1 MNYVDYED
9 ILRRKR
15 DLSDLLTSGAFDPK
29 DASTEDI
36 RWAQRLIG
44 TKDDG
49 IWGTQSRKAM
59 DSYRPYGD
67 DYLKRSLGNGDF
79 DPKTASPND
88 IKAAQSIIGTKA
100 DGVWGEKS
108 QAALDTYRKS
118 YDGPVKFRWNGM
130 EGNEAAQAY
139 SAWDTSRIE
148 AEERIAANEK
158 RIEELKKEYLVLQQK
173 QETATEDL
181 ERNVAANR
189 AGLGDTSQYNAWRAR
204 VEAREAQN
212 QAREAD
218 SAATLRQAKSRLN
231 NALLVS
237 SYARGDKEKAA
248 AQQVYEDELAAYN
261 ELARKLGA
269 PEISASKLPGE
280 KTYTRGD
287 VEELILKH
295 RNKNREWDSQE
306 NLDMTIEAA
315 KTLPD
320 ADKTVI
326 LNDIYGNIT
335 EEDGNA
341 KRKAF
346 MDKVK
351 KEVELLKAE
360 KPGLGDHTIT
370 VDGKEYTVTIKG
382 VDAGNNYAAYFNGNR
397 IGDPWEAK

>member
-15 DLSDLLTSGAFDPK
+15 ALSNSLSSG
-29 DASTEDI
+29 T
-36 RWAQRLIG
+36 
-44 TKDDG
+44 
-49 IWGTQSRKAM
+49 
-59 DSYRPYGD
+59 
-67 DYLKRSLGNGDF
+67 F
-79 DPKTASPND
+79 DPKTASPQD
-88 IKAAQSIIGTKA
+88 IKAAQSIIGTEA
-100 DGVWGEKS
+100 DGVWGDKS

-173 QETATEDL
+173 QETDTEAL

-189 AGLGDTSQYNAWRAR
+189 AGIGDTSQYNAWRAR
-204 VEAREAQN
+204 VEAREASK

-218 SAATLRQAKSRLN
+218 SDATLRQAKSRLN
-231 NALLVS
+231 NALLAR
-237 SYARGDKEKAA
+237 SYARGDKETAA

-261 ELARKLGA
+261 ELARNLGA
-269 PEISASKLPGE
+269 PEISESELPDE

-287 VEELILKH
+287 VEKMILEH
-295 RNKNREWDSQE
+295 RDKNGEWDSEE
-306 NLDMTIEAA
+306 NLNMAVAAA

-320 ADKTVI
+320 ADMLAVLK
-326 LNDIYGNIT
+326 DIFGNT
-335 EEDGNA
+335 TKAEGDA

-346 MDKVK
+346 MNKVK
-351 KEVELLKAE
+351 QEVEKLKAND
-360 KPGLGDHTIT
+360 PGLGDHTIT

-382 VDAGNNYAAYFNGNR
+382 VDAGNKYAAYFNGNR
-397 IGDPWEAK
+397 VGEPWEAL

>member
-1 MNYVDYED
+1 MDYIDYED
-9 ILRRKR
+9 ILRRKLA
-15 DLSDLLTSGAFDPK
+15 LSNSLSSGTFDPK
-29 DASTEDI
+29 NASTEDI

-49 IWGTQSRKAM
+49 LWGTQSRKAM

-67 DYLKRSLGNGDF
+67 YALKRSLGNGDF
-79 DPKTASPND
+79 DPKTASTND
-88 IKAAQSIIGTKA
+88 IKAAQSIIGAKS
-100 DGVWGEKS
+100 DGVWGDNS
-108 QAALDTYRKS
+108 QAALDAYRKS

-139 SAWDTSRIE
+139 SAWDTRRIE
-148 AEERIAANEK
+148 AEEKLAANEQ
-158 RIEELKKEYLVLQQK
+158 RIEKLKREYLVLQQK
-173 QETATEDL
+173 QEMATEDL

-189 AGLGDTSQYNAWRAR
+189 AGIGDTSQYNAWRAR
-204 VEAREAQN
+204 VEAREASK

-231 NALLVS
+231 TALLAS

-269 PEISASKLPGE
+269 QEISASKLPEE

-287 VEELILKH
+287 VDELILKH
-295 RNKNREWDSQE
+295 RNANREWDSQE
-306 NLDMTIEAA
+306 NLNMVVAA
-315 KTLPD
+315 ANTLPD
-320 ADKTVI
+320 ADKIAV
-326 LNDIYGNIT
+326 LKDIFGNIT
-335 EEDGNA
+335 KDEGDA

-346 MDKVK
+346 MEKVK
-351 KEVELLKAE
+351 KEVERLKA
-360 KPGLGDHTIT
+360 KNPASGDHTIT

-382 VDAGNNYAAYFNGNR
+382 VDAGNKYGAFFNGQM
-397 IGDPWEAK
+397 IGDPWEA